1 MYIKFHRLPSTLN
14 KTYSCLCLCGKDSC
28 IELSKQYRVLGDVRG
43 TYCRVPSFA
52 PEEWDALVSKES
64 WEAFLVAVDDEE
76 MNKNEKQKKMKK
88 EKKQKKQKPSSR
100 EMNTIIRNSA
110 GDEQGNNDTVV
121 LKKKS
126 SRRIKLEDK
135 YHKCIL
141 IRRIK

>member
-1 MYIKFHRLPSTLN
+1 
-14 KTYSCLCLCGKDSC
+14 
-28 IELSKQYRVLGDVRG
+28 
-43 TYCRVPSFA
+43 VPSFA
-52 PEEWDALVSKES
+52 PEELDALFSKES

-121 LKKKS
+121 LKGKS
-126 SRRIKLEDK
+126 LRRIKLEDK